1 MHNKYAACLLA
12 DWCWW
17 DQLLWYWNWVLYD
30 KTIFG
35 FSVVSRKFS
44 WRHKSI
50 DIHVINL
57 TLKARHQVNT
67 VWDSSL
73 KKEIYIYFYE
83 KKCVYIHTYICF
95 FPKKKKNYILFLFFF
110 SKIKHPRKKA
120 IFSLR
125 STHQVL
131 KPRLHVYLHEWH
143 SLTLPK
149 SSMEKPCSFLLPLQQ
164 VKEYYHGLRSYVK
177 MTQNTKG
184 K

>member
-1 MHNKYAACLLA
+1 MHNKYDACLLA

-95 FPKKKKNYILFLFFF
+95 FPKKNYIIFLFFF
-110 SKIKHPRKKA
+110 SKIKHPGKKP
-120 IFSLR
+120 FSLWGQHSR
-125 STHQVL
+125 CSSS
-131 KPRLHVYLHEWH
+131 VYMCTCMSGTVWLCQNLQW
-143 SLTLPK
+143 K
-149 SSMEKPCSFLLPLQQ
+149 SPAVSSCLFS
-164 VKEYYHGLRSYVK
+164 R
-177 MTQNTKG
+177 
-184 K
+184 

>member
-95 FPKKKKNYILFLFFF
+95 FPKKNYIIFLFFF
-110 SKIKHPRKKA
+110 SKIKHPGKKP
-120 IFSLR
+120 FSLWGQHTR
-125 STHQVL
+125 CSS
-131 KPRLHVYLHEWH
+131 PVYMCTCMSGTVWLCQNLQW
-143 SLTLPK
+143 K
-149 SSMEKPCSFLLPLQQ
+149 SPAVSSCLF
-164 VKEYYHGLRSYVK
+164 RR
-177 MTQNTKG
+177 
-184 K
+184 

>member
-50 DIHVINL
+50 DIHGYHPHIKSTASGKHCVRQL
-57 TLKARHQVNT
+57 
-67 VWDSSL
+67 S
-73 KKEIYIYFYE
+73 KERNIYIYIYE
-83 KKCVYIHTYICF
+83 KKRVYIYTYICF
-95 FPKKKKNYILFLFFF
+95 FPKKNYILFLFFF

-125 STHQVL
+125 STQQVL